1 MAASSSGAT
10 LDTARLLEYGD
21 RLLSRCAWGRDQLL
35 SYQGEQL
42 TAVLRHAVNASPY
55 YRESIGDLFA
65 RNATFEEYPILTKEA
80 LMANFNRIVTDPR
93 LSRTLVEHHL
103 DSDDPGALL
112 LGEYRVAAT
121 GGTTGV
127 KGVAVFDAAAWL
139 AAIGNT
145 VRFQKIVGIDENT
158 QSMSVFASSPVHISY
173 RIGAEM
179 RAIRAPAPRLN
190 VLMPIEEIMDG
201 LNTYQPEVV
210 STYPSFVR
218 VLANEQLAGRLHI
231 RPRLIRTSAE
241 TLTDDVREIAA
252 TAWTAKVVNSY
263 TCTEAGA
270 MGHECECAD
279 GIHLAEDAFV
289 FEVVDENNRAVP
301 NGTPGSRLLVTTLT
315 NFVLPLVRYEISDIV
330 TLATEPCPCG
340 LPFWR
345 IAKIDGRREEM
356 LSFPKRGGGTV
367 RVHGH
372 RLRSPL
378 TRIEGIRQYQFAQ
391 LVDRLEITI
400 CLSDGFDAD
409 RVKDELER
417 SIRATL
423 SKVHA
428 EPAQILI
435 QVVDAITRSG
445 AGAKERLVVSRNQT

>member
-1 MAASSSGAT
+1 MSASSSGAT
-10 LDTARLLEYGD
+10 LDTARLMKYGD
-21 RLLSRCAWGRDQLL
+21 ELLSRCAWGRERLLAYQRAQL
-35 SYQGEQL
+35 S
-42 TAVLRHAVNASPY
+42 AVLQHAVDTSPH
-55 YRESIGDLFA
+55 YRETIGDLFA
-65 RNATFEEYPILTKEA
+65 RNASFDKYPILTKEA
-80 LMANFNRIVTDPR
+80 LMANFGRIVADSR
-93 LSRTLVEHHL
+93 LSRTPVEHHL

-112 LGEYRVAAT
+112 LDEYRVAAT

-127 KGVAVFDAAAWL
+127 KGIAVFDDAAWL

-145 VRFQKIVGIDENT
+145 VRFQKIVGIDEST

-179 RAIRAPAPRLN
+179 RAIRAPTPRLN
-190 VLMPIEEIMDG
+190 VLMPIEEIVDG
-201 LNTYQPEVV
+201 LNRYQPEVV

-218 VLANEQLAGRLHI
+218 VLANEQLAGRLDI
-231 RPRLIRTSAE
+231 KPRLIRTSAE

-252 TAWTAKVVNSY
+252 TAWAAKIVNSY

-270 MGHECECAD
+270 MGHECQCAS

-289 FEVVDENNRAVP
+289 FEVVDENDRAVP
-301 NGTPGSRLLVTTLT
+301 NGTPGAKILVTTLT
-315 NFVLPLVRYEISDIV
+315 NLVLPLVRYEISDIV

-378 TRIEGIRQYQFAQ
+378 TSIGGIRQYQFAQ
-391 LVDRLEITI
+391 LVNGLEITI
-400 CLSDGFDAD
+400 SLSNGFDAD
-409 RVKDELER
+409 GVKDELER
-417 SIRATL
+417 SVRATL
-423 SKVHA
+423 SKVDA

-445 AGAKERLVVSRNQT
+445 AGAKERLVVSRN

>member
-1 MAASSSGAT
+1 MSVSSSGAT
-10 LDTARLLEYGD
+10 LDTARLMKYGD
-21 RLLSRCAWGRDQLL
+21 ELLSRCAWGRERLL
-35 SYQGEQL
+35 AYQCEQL
-42 TAVLRHAVNASPY
+42 SAVLRHAVSASSY
-55 YRESIGDLFA
+55 YRETISELFA
-65 RNATFEEYPILTKEA
+65 RNASFEEYPILTKEA
-80 LMANFNRIVTDPR
+80 LMANFDRIVTDSR
-93 LSRTLVEHHL
+93 LSRTLVERHL

-127 KGVAVFDAAAWL
+127 KGVAVFDDAAWL

-145 VRFQKIVGIDENT
+145 VRFQKIVGIDERT
-158 QSMSVFASSPVHISY
+158 RSMSVYASSPVHISY
-173 RIGAEM
+173 RIAAEM
-179 RAIRAPAPRLN
+179 RAIRAAAPRLN
-190 VLMPIEEIMDG
+190 VLMSIEEIVEG

-231 RPRLIRTSAE
+231 KPRLIRTSAE
-241 TLTDDVREIAA
+241 TLTDDVREIATA
-252 TAWTAKVVNSY
+252 AWTAKVVNSY

-270 MGHECECAD
+270 MGHECECAS

-301 NGTPGSRLLVTTLT
+301 NGTPGSKLLLTTLT
-315 NFVLPLVRYEISDIV
+315 NLVMPLVRYEISDIV
-330 TLATEPCPCG
+330 TLATDPCPCG

-356 LSFPKRGGGTV
+356 LVFQKRGGGTV
-367 RVHGH
+367 SVHGH

-378 TRIEGIRQYQFAQ
+378 ARIAGIRQYQFAQ
-391 LVDRLEITI
+391 LVNGLEITI
-400 CLSDGFDAD
+400 SLSTGIDAD
-409 RVKDELER
+409 DVKDELER

-423 SKVHA
+423 SKVDA
-428 EPAQILI
+428 EPEQIMV
-435 QVVDAITRSG
+435 QVVDEIARSG
-445 AGAKERLVVSRNQT
+445 AGAKERLVVSRN

>member
-1 MAASSSGAT
+1 MSASPSTAT
-10 LDTARLLEYGD
+10 LDTARLMKHADGLF
-21 RLLSRCAWGRDQLL
+21 SRCAWERERLL
-35 SYQGEQL
+35 AYQREQL
-42 TAVLRHAVNASPY
+42 SAVLRHAVDTSPH
-55 YRESIGDLFA
+55 YRETIGALFA
-65 RNATFEEYPILTKEA
+65 RNVPFDKYPILTKEA
-80 LMANFNRIVTDPR
+80 LMANFDRIVTEPR
-93 LSRTLVEHHL
+93 LSRTLVERHL

-127 KGVAVFDAAAWL
+127 KGVAVFDDAAWL

-158 QSMSVFASSPVHISY
+158 QSMGVFASSPVHISY

-190 VLMPIEEIMDG
+190 VLMPIEEIVDG

-218 VLANEQLAGRLHI
+218 VLASEQLAGRLHI

-270 MGHECECAD
+270 MGHECECAN

-289 FEVVDENNRAVP
+289 FEVVDENDRPVP
-301 NGTPGSRLLVTTLT
+301 NGTPGSKLLVTTLT
-315 NFVLPLVRYEISDIV
+315 NLVLPLVRYEISDIV

-340 LPFWR
+340 LPFWH

-356 LSFPKRGGGTV
+356 LGFPKRGGGTV

-378 TRIEGIRQYQFAQ
+378 TSIAGIRQYQFAQ
-391 LVDRLEITI
+391 LANGLEISI
-400 CLSDGFDAD
+400 SLSNGFDAD
-409 RVKDELER
+409 SVKDELER
-417 SIRATL
+417 SVRATL
-423 SKVHA
+423 SKVDA
-428 EPAQILI
+428 EPAQIVI
-435 QVVDAITRSG
+435 HVVDTIARSG
-445 AGAKERLVVSRNQT
+445 AGAKERLVVSRN

>member
-1 MAASSSGAT
+1 MK
-10 LDTARLLEYGD
+10 YGD
-21 RLLSRCAWGRDQLL
+21 GLLSRCAWGRDRLL
-35 SYQGEQL
+35 AYQSEQL
-42 TAVLRHAVNASPY
+42 SAVLRHAVNTSPY
-55 YRESIGDLFA
+55 YLDTIGNLLA
-65 RNATFEEYPILTKEA
+65 INAPFDRYPTLTKEA
-80 LMANFNRIVTDPR
+80 LMANFDRIVTDSR
-93 LSRTLVEHHL
+93 LSRTLVERHL

-127 KGVAVFDAAAWL
+127 KGVAVFDDAAWL

-145 VRFQKIVGIDENT
+145 VRFQKIVGIDERT
-158 QSMSVFASSPVHISY
+158 QSMSVFASSPVHISS

-190 VLMPIEEIMDG
+190 ILMPIEEIVDG

-218 VLANEQLAGRLHI
+218 VLANEQFAGRLHI
-231 RPRLIRTSAE
+231 KPRLIRTSAE

-252 TAWTAKVVNSY
+252 TAWAAKVVNSY

-270 MGHECECAD
+270 MGHECECAS

-289 FEVVDENNRAVP
+289 FEVVDENNRPVP
-301 NGTPGSRLLVTTLT
+301 NGIPGSKLLVTTLT
-315 NFVLPLVRYEISDIV
+315 NLVLPLVRYEISDIV
-330 TLATEPCPCG
+330 TFATDPCPCG

-356 LSFPKRGGGTV
+356 LTFPKRGGGTV
-367 RVHGH
+367 SVHGH

-378 TRIEGIRQYQFAQ
+378 ASIAGIRQYQFVQ
-391 LVDRLEITI
+391 LMNGLEIMI
-400 CLSDGFDAD
+400 SLSAGFDAD
-409 RVKDELER
+409 GVKEALER

-423 SKVHA
+423 SKVDA
-428 EPAQILI
+428 EPAQILV
-435 QVVDAITRSG
+435 QVVDEIARFG
-445 AGAKERLVVSRNQT
+445 AGAKERLVVSLN